1 MASPAIPSPAFDSDQ
16 HNHRWVVDL
25 RTRRIA
31 RSRCVMCEAAVAGA
45 DAERKREAV
54 MDVVK
59 EIREAMEEAA
69 EAIEPSKADLRL
81 VTVEDEGEH
90 VPPPAGKASHA
101 RTKAPA
107 APEVHPSP
115 KELGKEHRG
124 Y

>member
-1 MASPAIPSPAFDSDQ
+1 MTSPAISTPAFDTDQ

-25 RTRRIA
+25 STRRIG
-31 RSRCVMCEAAVAGA
+31 RSRCVMCEAAAAGA
-45 DAERKREAV
+45 DAARKREAV

-69 EAIEPSKADLRL
+69 EAIEPSKADLR
-81 VTVEDEGEH
+81 VVAVESEGEH
-90 VPPPAGKASHA
+90 LSPPAGKASHD
-101 RTKAPA
+101 RPKTPA
-107 APEVHPSP
+107 SPEIHPSP